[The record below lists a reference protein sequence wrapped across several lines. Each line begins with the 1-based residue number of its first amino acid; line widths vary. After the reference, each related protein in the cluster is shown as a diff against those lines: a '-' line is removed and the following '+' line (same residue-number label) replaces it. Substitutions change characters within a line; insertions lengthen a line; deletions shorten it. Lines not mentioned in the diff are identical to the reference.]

1 MPEMVPIWE
10 QLVELAG
17 SGDLAAR
24 FLSLYRPPAYL
35 TGAARRFGRDRNP
48 SWSAT
53 TITALEP
60 SKDSCSGQGG
70 EGRRHGNERL
80 SHRPA

>member
-17 SGDLAAR
+17 GGDLAAR

-35 TGAARRFGRDRNP
+35 TAAARRFGRGRNQ
-48 SWSAT
+48 SWSAI
-53 TITALEP
+53 TITAPKP
-60 SKDSCSGQGG
+60 SRDFC
-70 EGRRHGNERL
+70 
-80 SHRPA
+80 